1 MNNKQR
7 QFRFKIPKISE
18 VNYEVLCDGNKH
30 AGEFLSIPL
39 NQWPKITY
47 YDIVVD
53 IDSLEN
59 DSLCTFTISNSKQD
73 KQFDFNVSF
82 CVQPKRAEGQPVA
95 LVPESAQLGVPT
107 KIVFQLLDS
116 KNVEFQLKGV
126 RYDDSTPLKCLTV
139 DECKSYNAFVTFT
152 DTGRFDMSIDA
163 LTCSESPEPTRKM
176 FESGEIEIKNEIIVE
191 AKVSGSIGYIFI
203 RKSFEGL
210 QSVVLYGES
219 EVS

>member
-1 MNNKQR
+1 M
-7 QFRFKIPKISE
+7 KIPKISE
-18 VNYEVLCDGNKH
+18 VNYKVLCDGNEL
-30 AGEFLSIPL
+30 AGDFLSIPS
-39 NQWPKITY
+39 NQWQNITY
-47 YDIVVD
+47 YDIVVN
-53 IDSLEN
+53 INLLN
-59 DSLCTFTISNSKQD
+59 QDSLCALIVSNSKGD
-73 KQFDFNVSF
+73 KQFDFNVLF

-116 KNVEFQLKGV
+116 KNAEFQLRGV
-126 RYDDSTPLKCLTV
+126 RYDDSTPIKCLTIE
-139 DECKSYNAFVTFT
+139 ECKSFNAFVTFT
-152 DTGRFDMSIDA
+152 DVGKFDMSIDA
-163 LTCSESPEPTRKM
+163 LTCRESPEPTRKM

-219 EVS
+219 EVG